1 MDPAL
6 GPLIDAV
13 ESGSLDL
20 VNAALLRGGAVPPP
34 AVHLLHK
41 HLRQPYVGSV
51 AARPFRRGAD
61 AAAAVTAL
69 GLLPSVV
76 LATRVVVVW
85 EYSDLCAALDLP
97 GGPFPLGLVVLD
109 ADLVDHVVRWHPFQ
123 LRGDPVRPKW
133 GPVVRHPGAQLPAP
147 VAELLA
153 LWRELRRQDIAETR
167 AELEGA
173 GFAVTWAADLAAS
186 TATEQR
192 DLTRRD

>member
-6 GPLIDAV
+6 DALVDAV
-13 ESGSLDL
+13 ESGSVDL
-20 VNAALLRGGAVPPP
+20 ADAAVRGDGAVPPP

-41 HLRQPYVGSV
+41 HVRQPYVGSV
-51 AARPFRRGAD
+51 AARPFQRGAD

-97 GGPFPLGLVVLD
+97 GEPFPLGLVVLD
-109 ADLVDHVVRWHPFQ
+109 ADLMEHVVRWHPFQ
-123 LRGDPVRPKW
+123 LRGDPVRPEW

-153 LWRELRRQDIAETR
+153 LWRELRRQDIAVTR

-173 GFAVTWAADLAAS
+173 GFVVTWAADLAAS
-186 TATEQR
+186 TATGQR